1 MSVENKQE
9 NCKPRKYKHKENRE
23 TQSYYHKR
31 LHCREK
37 ANKRSRRGTSWNT
50 VESIFRVNMKH
61 FGLLS
66 PKEHDVNH
74 RKAKY
79 EEI

>member
-9 NCKPRKYKHKENRE
+9 NCKPRKYKHKE
-23 TQSYYHKR
+23 T
-31 LHCREK
+31 EK
-37 ANKRSRRGTSWNT
+37 HNLTTIKGCIPEKKQIRDQEGALK
-50 VESIFRVNMKH
+50 MKH